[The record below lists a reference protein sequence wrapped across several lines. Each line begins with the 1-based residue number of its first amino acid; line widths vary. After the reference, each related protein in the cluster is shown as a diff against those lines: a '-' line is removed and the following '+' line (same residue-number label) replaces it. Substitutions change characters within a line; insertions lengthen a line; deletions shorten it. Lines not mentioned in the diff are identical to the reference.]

1 MEQGFKNQNSKT
13 QSRQNPKQN
22 LKHKLAKPKAVYETQ
37 SSLQNTEQQNT
48 NQESKHK
55 LDFQNTNQCAKHRA
69 AKHKPENKNTK

>member
-1 MEQGFKNQNSKT
+1 MEQGFKNQSRKT

-22 LKHKLAKPKAVYETQ
+22 LKHKLAKSKAVYETQ

-55 LDFQNTNQCAKHRA
+55 LDLQNTNQCAKHRA